1 MSIVSREFHL
11 INRPTGLPTQHDFQ
25 LVEHPLDAPA
35 RGQLLVQNQWLS
47 VDPYMRGRMNG
58 HEGYI
63 PSFPL
68 NGPMDGAAVGIV
80 LESGDD
86 QFRSGDIVSHFGGWR
101 DVALIEASSANKIQP
116 IDLLKSQLGA
126 YLGPLGFPGLAAYA
140 GLLKLDD
147 PKPGETVFVSAA
159 GGAVGSLVVQLAKIR
174 GSRVIASA
182 GSDEKLQWLREKAG
196 ADATINYKT
205 VPDLS
210 AALRAAAPEG
220 IDIYFDN
227 VGSTH
232 LEAALEVANRF
243 ARFILCGMI
252 EQYNATP
259 TGPQNFFMAIEKSIR
274 LEGFISTD
282 HLDIWDQF
290 QTDMERWIS
299 EGRIHWQET
308 VVRGL
313 DQAPSAFLDLFSG
326 KNNGKMLVDLT
337 GN

>member
-1 MSIVSREFHL
+1 M
-11 INRPTGLPTQHDFQ
+11 
-25 LVEHPLDAPA
+25 
-35 RGQLLVQNQWLS
+35 
-47 VDPYMRGRMNG
+47 
-58 HEGYI
+58 
-63 PSFPL
+63 
-68 NGPMDGAAVGIV
+68 
-80 LESGDD
+80 
-86 QFRSGDIVSHFGGWR
+86 
-101 DVALIEASSANKIQP
+101 
-116 IDLLKSQLGA
+116 
-126 YLGPLGFPGLAAYA
+126 
-140 GLLKLDD
+140 
-147 PKPGETVFVSAA
+147 
-159 GGAVGSLVVQLAKIR
+159 
-174 GSRVIASA
+174 IASA

-232 LEAALEVANRF
+232 LEAAFEVANRF

-252 EQYNATP
+252 EQYNTTP

-274 LEGFISTD
+274 VEGFISTD